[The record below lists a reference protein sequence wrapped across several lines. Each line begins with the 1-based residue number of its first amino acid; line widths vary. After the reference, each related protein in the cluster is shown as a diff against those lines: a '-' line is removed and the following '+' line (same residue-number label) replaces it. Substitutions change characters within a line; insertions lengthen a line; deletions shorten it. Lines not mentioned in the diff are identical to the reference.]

1 MERCFAPK
9 NDYDPA
15 LMDSRM
21 PKMDGLEATRRVG
34 RKWYNSQRYVHCGF
48 RKRQAIA
55 EKNGGIRMPC
65 PASRQGFADTEGG
78 LRFRRESLIDS
89 GGFGCE
95 LLGLLVPKEWR
106 FSGAVNWDF
115 SKIPPKAAA
124 SFTASSPGGGLVAE
138 QFPQAE
144 FFWTEDPTLGY
155 AYSQTG
161 MQSMQPFGAADFLRR
176 LFLPN
181 VRSRV
186 GDPRI
191 LSEQPLPELSRHT
204 LDVLNAQMT
213 LFGSISPFQTPF
225 EPRADAAK
233 AVVEYT
239 IDGEV
244 VREDLTA
251 SLSYMTSYIPSMFAS
266 LSVVSWSANVFGFR
280 APSGRM
286 DAAAPLFRVVHQSR
300 AENPQWH
307 TNYIRLAA
315 TTARDRIRM
324 QQQAFA
330 AMQRV
335 RQTLNETSD
344 IIARGY
350 EERSRAMD
358 RVFDDYSRSVRGTE
372 LYADPCAGR
381 TVELPNGYREVWT
394 DGTDYILS
402 DNANFNPNTES
413 LRSWRRM
420 EAAKG

>member
-1 MERCFAPK
+1 MTFS
-9 NDYDPA
+9 DPHH
-15 LMDSRM
+15 D
-21 PKMDGLEATRRVG
+21 
-34 RKWYNSQRYVHCGF
+34 F
-48 RKRQAIA
+48 
-55 EKNGGIRMPC
+55 
-65 PASRQGFADTEGG
+65 FDTERG
-78 LRFRRESLIDS
+78 LRFRRESLMDS

-115 SKIPPKAAA
+115 SKIPPKAVA
-124 SFTASSPGGGLVAE
+124 SFTVTSPDGALVAE

-161 MQSMQPFGAADFLRR
+161 VQSMQPFGAADFLRR

-186 GDPRI
+186 ADPRI

-204 LDVLNAQMT
+204 LDILNAQMT

-225 EPRADAAK
+225 ETRADAAK
-233 AVVEYT
+233 AVVEYM

-251 SLSYMTSYIPSMFAS
+251 SLSYMTTHIPSMFAS
-266 LSVVSWSANVFGFR
+266 VSVVSWSANVFGFR

-286 DAAAPLFRVVHQSR
+286 DGAASLFRVIHQSR

-315 TTARDRIRM
+315 TTSRDQIRM

-358 RVFDDYSRSVRGTE
+358 RVFDDYSRSIRGTE
-372 LYADPCAGR
+372 LYSDPYAGR

-402 DNANFNPNTES
+402 DNANFNPNIES
-413 LRSWRRM
+413 LQNWRRM
-420 EAAKG
+420 ETTKV